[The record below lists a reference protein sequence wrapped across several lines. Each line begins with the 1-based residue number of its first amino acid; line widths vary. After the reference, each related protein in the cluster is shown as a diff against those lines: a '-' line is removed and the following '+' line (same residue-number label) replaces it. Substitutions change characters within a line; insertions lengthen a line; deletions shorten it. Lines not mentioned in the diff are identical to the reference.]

1 MERAPSHLLGC
12 ALACG
17 RGGRDDSKVARCAA
31 GSGPRDGSVACAEG
45 QVLGGEDRAR
55 GAGRGRGQQPFNA
68 PLSEAN
74 EPRGTSWERRAEWGG
89 GSQKPGAVSRAGSGP
104 GCRPRWPQE
113 VSGGAWAAKQRLPEW
128 AWLKRLHTCRS
139 LPLSLS
145 LLSGTRWFSAPAQPY
160 LHVPPLSPDRGER
173 LGV

>member
-12 ALACG
+12 VLACG

-128 AWLKRLHTCRS
+128 AWLKALTH
-139 LPLSLS
+139 LSLTAALIVSAVRNQVVFSPCSALSACPS
-145 LLSGTRWFSAPAQPY
+145 L
-160 LHVPPLSPDRGER
+160 VP
-173 LGV
+173 